1 MTLFIDD
8 GEPGTWADAIAHSP
22 SMRISEF
29 SPCLKT
35 GDDLPRLEV
44 RKDTSGNQ
52 SDGLGFFHTPINTN
66 QEDQDNAA

>member
-29 SPCLKT
+29 SASLKT

-52 SDGLGFFHTPINTN
+52 SDGFSFISHT
-66 QEDQDNAA
+66 QEVTDGR